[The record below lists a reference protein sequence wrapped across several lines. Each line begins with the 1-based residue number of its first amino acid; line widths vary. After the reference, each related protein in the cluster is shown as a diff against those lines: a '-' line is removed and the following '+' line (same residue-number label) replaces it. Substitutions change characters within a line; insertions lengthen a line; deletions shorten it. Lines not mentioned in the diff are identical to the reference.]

1 MRFFLGLLDSA
12 MSYVLRSIIK
22 LCLWIASLYVV
33 LTYKFGKSK
42 MDQKEKLINFGNQN
56 DRLQKYFSTPYKEP
70 TKNMSSIEPMTEHS
84 EPIYSEEFDEIEEFE
99 KIKKYLTKKAVE
111 MGGTINWYQAP
122 DGLIIYLYEF
132 DNDKTYRAFEQIMK
146 DVSLNGIKE
155 EIDDDIEEMLS
166 DIEDNL
172 GK

>member
-1 MRFFLGLLDSA
+1 M
-12 MSYVLRSIIK
+12 
-22 LCLWIASLYVV
+22 
-33 LTYKFGKSK
+33 GKSK
-42 MDQKEKLINFGNQN
+42 TDQKAKLIDFGKNH
-56 DRLQKYFSTPYKEP
+56 DRLQQYFSMPHSNKQIQQPKPIEENKEEF
-70 TKNMSSIEPMTEHS
+70 NNSD
-84 EPIYSEEFDEIEEFE
+84 PIYSEDYDEAAEFD

-111 MGGTINWYQAP
+111 MGGTINWYQSP

-155 EIDDDIEEMLS
+155 EIDGDIEDLLS
-166 DIEDNL
+166 DIENNL